1 MTSYPSS
8 RGWRFWVIIA
18 GLSVT
23 SLLTAVE
30 STVTSTALPT
40 ISWDLNAGESYIW
53 FVNAFFLSSTAF
65 QPLYGQLAH
74 VLGQRWP
81 LISAVVLF
89 ALGSGIS
96 GGASSTAM
104 LIAGRL
110 VQGIGLGGVNMLI
123 DIVVCDLVPLRERG
137 QIMAVVFVV
146 FSVGSSIGPFV
157 GGAFTQHVTW
167 RWAFYI
173 SLPIAGGAMLIM
185 LLFLQVHYQ
194 KQMTFLKKLQRID
207 WVGNIVLIVSV
218 VAILIALSFGGTTQP
233 WSSWRVLLP
242 LLLGLAGLAA
252 FHAIQTSPRICPE
265 PTIPPRLFSN
275 RTSVA
280 AFILS
285 FLHGTLLYWK
295 IYFLSVYFQ
304 SVLQSSPA
312 RSDVQLLP
320 TVIVFIPGAILGGVL
335 ITKLGRYK
343 PIQIVG
349 FALMALGLA
358 LFALLDESSTTSAWV
373 GFQIFAALGSG
384 LIITSTL
391 PAVQAELAESDVA
404 TSTATWAFLRSFG
417 SVRGVAIPA
426 AIFNNRF
433 LAGLERA
440 GLNGDPRVALLLGA
454 RNAYQE
460 ASGEIISSL
469 PEGLR
474 PVVVG
479 IYADALRWVWRVS
492 VIFAGL
498 GFLVA
503 WLEREVEL
511 RTTLETEFGIDD
523 DGSGSNPGVDRFL
536 NRTPPSSPPQK
547 PNKRSPMIQRRL
559 SPLATKVPN
568 NKSISEPGQR
578 NHRRKG
584 RDGPFFALVLQGDQ
598 RKAVRDLANGL

>member
-1 MTSYPSS
+1 MSDYIHIRGYADLDIS
-8 RGWRFWVIIA
+8 RMLPQSNQDYVIKI
-18 GLSVT
+18 
-23 SLLTAVE
+23 
-30 STVTSTALPT
+30 
-40 ISWDLNAGESYIW
+40 I
-53 FVNAFFLSSTAF
+53 TAF
-65 QPLYGQLAH
+65 QPLYGQLAD
-74 VLGQRWP
+74 VFGRRWP

-137 QIMAVVFVV
+137 QIMAIIFVV

-194 KQMTFLKKLQRID
+194 KQMTFLTKLQRID
-207 WVGNIVLIVSV
+207 WVGNILLIASV
-218 VAILIALSFGGTTQP
+218 VAVLIALSFGGATQP
-233 WSSWRVLLP
+233 WSNWRVLLP

-252 FHAIQTSPRICPE
+252 FYAIQASTRLCPE

-275 RTSVA
+275 RTSLA

-285 FLHGTLLYWK
+285 FLHGTLLYWT
-295 IYFLSVYFQ
+295 IYFLPVYFQ
-304 SVLQSSPA
+304 FVLQSSPT
-312 RSDVQLLP
+312 RSGVQLLP
-320 TVIVFIPGAILGGVL
+320 TVIVVIPGAIAGGVL
-335 ITKLGRYK
+335 ITKTGRYK
-343 PIQIVG
+343 PIQIAG
-349 FALMALGLA
+349 FALMTLGLG
-358 LFALLDESSTTSAWV
+358 LFTLLDESSSTGAWV
-373 GFQIFAALGSG
+373 GFQIIAALGSG

-391 PAVQAELAESDVA
+391 PAAQAELAESDVA
-404 TSTATWAFLRSFG
+404 SSTATWAFLRSFG
-417 SVRGVAIPA
+417 SVWGVAIPA

-433 LAGLERA
+433 LAALRTA
-440 GLNGDPRVALLLGA
+440 GVDGDSRVALAALLDA

-460 ASGEIISSL
+460 ASGEIIASL
-469 PEGLR
+469 PPELR

-479 IYADALRWVWRVS
+479 VYAGALKWVWRVS

-503 WLEREVEL
+503 WMEREVEL
-511 RTTLETEFGIDD
+511 RTTLETEFGLDD
-523 DGSGSNPGVDRFL
+523 DGVVDVVDVKMEGGS
-536 NRTPPSSPPQK
+536 
-547 PNKRSPMIQRRL
+547 
-559 SPLATKVPN
+559 
-568 NKSISEPGQR
+568 
-578 NHRRKG
+578 
-584 RDGPFFALVLQGDQ
+584 
-598 RKAVRDLANGL
+598 